1 VQGQPTT
8 DMARGKAV
16 SKEFNQIRTN
26 EEGVVMDTVVER
38 ALIKAMVKVMSLEDE
53 LKDIDKAM
61 YDEGHMSIIIN
72 SIERDLEA
80 WKLILKLIENESKS
94 NSK

>member
-1 VQGQPTT
+1 
-8 DMARGKAV
+8 
-16 SKEFNQIRTN
+16 
-26 EEGVVMDTVVER
+26 MDTVIER

-53 LKDIDKAM
+53 LRHVDNAM
-61 YDEGHMSIIIN
+61 YDDGHLEIIRT

-80 WKLILKLIENESKS
+80 WKLILKLIQNESKG

>member
-1 VQGQPTT
+1 
-8 DMARGKAV
+8 
-16 SKEFNQIRTN
+16 
-26 EEGVVMDTVVER
+26 MDSVIER

-53 LKDIDKAM
+53 LRHVDNAM
-61 YDEGHMSIIIN
+61 YDDGHLKIIKG

-80 WKLILKLIENESKS
+80 WKLILKLIQNESKS

>member
-1 VQGQPTT
+1 V
-8 DMARGKAV
+8 ARSQAV
-16 SKEFNQIRTN
+16 SKELNQVRTN

>member
-1 VQGQPTT
+1 MEV
-8 DMARGKAV
+8 
-16 SKEFNQIRTN
+16 IL
-26 EEGVVMDTVVER
+26 ER

-53 LKDIDKAM
+53 LQQIDKAM

-80 WKLILKLIENESKS
+80 WKLILKLIQNESKS

>member
-1 VQGQPTT
+1 MEATL
-8 DMARGKAV
+8 
-16 SKEFNQIRTN
+16 
-26 EEGVVMDTVVER
+26 ER

-53 LKDIDKAM
+53 LQQIDKAM
-61 YDEGHMSIIIN
+61 YDDYHLDTIKG

-80 WKLILKLIENESKS
+80 WKLILKLIQNESKS

>member
-1 VQGQPTT
+1 
-8 DMARGKAV
+8 
-16 SKEFNQIRTN
+16 
-26 EEGVVMDTVVER
+26 MDSVVER

-53 LKDIDKAM
+53 LQQMGRQM
-61 YDEGHMSIIIN
+61 YDEGHMEIIRT

-80 WKLILKLIENESKS
+80 WKLILKLIQNESKS